1 MATFASARFAR
12 SPCLGSQTRS
22 KPLRLVVRAQN
33 DASERGIA
41 KFIRSAGLSPLVRP
55 AIITAVSN
63 VILALPAA
71 AETGKLFDFNLTGP
85 VMAGEFLLLMV
96 FLDKFWFG
104 PVGDML
110 DERDKYIRDK
120 LASVSDNSE
129 ELEQLQ
135 AEAEKTLR
143 EARSKA
149 QAEIQEARSESQA
162 EMDAEV
168 DAAKEKVDAE
178 LEAALAALD
187 REKELAMQTLDAQVD
202 KLSAEILGKILPEGV
217 TIS

>member
-1 MATFASARFAR
+1 MATFASSKLAR
-12 SPCLGSQTRS
+12 SPCVGPQTRS

-33 DASERGIA
+33 DAPERGIA

-63 VILALPAA
+63 VVLALPAA
-71 AETGKLFDFNLTGP
+71 ADGGKLFDFNLTGP
-85 VMAGEFLLLMV
+85 IMAGEFLLLMV

-104 PVGDML
+104 PVGNML
-110 DERDKYIRDK
+110 DDRDKLIRDK

-135 AEAEKTLR
+135 ADADKTLK

-149 QAEIQEARSESQA
+149 QAEIQQARSECQA

-168 DAAKEKVDAE
+168 DAAKQKVDAE

-187 REKELAMQTLDAQVD
+187 RERESAMQSLDAQVE
-202 KLSAEILGKILPEGV
+202 KLSADILGKILPEGV